1 MDKKNAGVVAL
12 ALIVGLLVGCFAT
25 YGVLQY
31 SMKIGNTATLKL
43 VDIGVFTNANL
54 TTPVTSINWG
64 MLEPGQAE
72 NYSAYLLSESNVPIT
87 LSMHTANW
95 NPSNASNYLTPTW
108 NYKAQT
114 IQPHA
119 SLPIT
124 FTLAVNASIQGIPQF
139 SFDIWII
146 GSG

>member
-1 MDKKNAGVVAL
+1 LDKKNAGVVAL
-12 ALIVGLLVGCFAT
+12 ALVVGLLVGCFAT
-25 YGVLQY
+25 YGIMQY
-31 SMKIGNTATLKL
+31 SMQISNTATLKL
-43 VDIGVFTNANL
+43 VDIGVFTNINL

-64 MLEPGQAE
+64 MLQPGQVE

-87 LSMHTANW
+87 LSMYTANW
-95 NPSNASNYLTPTW
+95 NPSNASNYLTLTW

-124 FTLAVNASIQGIPQF
+124 FTLAVNTSIQGIPQF
-139 SFDIWII
+139 SFDIWIV

>member
-1 MDKKNAGVVAL
+1 LDKKNAGIVAS
-12 ALIVGLLVGCFAT
+12 ALIVDLLVGCFAT
-25 YGVLQY
+25 YGIMQY
-31 SMKIGNTATLKL
+31 SMQISNTATLKL

-64 MLEPGQAE
+64 MLQPGQVE

-87 LSMHTANW
+87 LSMCTANW
-95 NPSNASNYLTPTW
+95 NPSNASNYLTLTW

-124 FTLAVNASIQGIPQF
+124 FTLAVNVSI
-139 SFDIWII
+139 
-146 GSG
+146 